1 MKKLIVTF
9 LLVISVLSMASG
21 QFTKVGG
28 GLTYGTGFHF
38 NNVTTSPSEAELYR
52 GPFAGIIPDR
62 NL

>member
-9 LLVISVLSMASG
+9 LLMISVLTIVNA
-21 QFTKVGG
+21 QFTKIGG

-52 GPFAGIIPDR
+52 GPSAGIIPDR